1 MTKLGATLAAVC
13 ALGVA
18 AWLPA
23 AGEKRVDFS
32 REIRPILSDN
42 CFFCHGPDEKTRMVG
57 LRLDTREGAFEVRGN
72 NAVIVPGSR
81 QDSRL
86 YQRLIH
92 ENAALRMPPA
102 HSGKKLTEAQIE
114 LIGRWIDEGAPWE
127 EHWAFVPP
135 KRWPLPETKQKNWAR
150 NAIDHFVLAR
160 LEKEGLKPSPEA
172 DKVTLAR
179 RAYLDITGIPPTPEK
194 VDAFLAD
201 KSPDAYE
208 KLVDKL
214 LDTDRHA
221 ERLAMVWLDLA
232 RYADTHGYH
241 IDSHRDMWPW
251 RDWVIRAF
259 RQNMPFD
266 RFTIEQIAGDLLPG
280 ATRDQ
285 ITATGFNRNH
295 MINYEGG
302 AIPEEYL
309 VEYVVD
315 RVETT
320 STVWL
325 GLTMGCARCHDH
337 KYDPISQKEFYRFFA
352 FFNTIAE
359 KGLDGRAGNA
369 EPVLPLPDETQRQ
382 KLIALNEEICA
393 REEALPGWQVEE
405 LQREWEKS
413 AGSLPEATR
422 EGLIAHWDFDDN
434 LSDSS
439 GGYRHARLL
448 NGEISYGT
456 GQSGKAAG
464 FNTFTRVS
472 LGRIE
477 RFNPYGPFT
486 VALWVRPGGWKDSTI
501 LYQWPEKGKRPPFLL
516 YLDDSVVLPELQ
528 KGSHLGIRIG
538 AHSENAIVV
547 ETEERLPRNRWHH
560 LTLTY
565 DGSGKAEGLR
575 LFVGGE
581 PAKTRI
587 VKNALRADARAEGTL
602 EIGYNKEL
610 EFYESYR
617 GSIDDLRVYLRPLR
631 QEEAFTLAVHHPVR
645 QFLLY
650 WDGKRSKEQS
660 EALRDYFLTYA
671 APERMRVA
679 WTEKKELERRKKEL
693 EKEIP
698 TVMVMREDEK
708 PRETFVLKRG
718 AYNAPGE
725 KVEPGTPSVLPPLP
739 NDAEPNRL
747 GLAKWLVSPGNP
759 LTARVMMNRFWQIYF
774 GHGLVRTAENFGS
787 QAEAPTHPELLDW
800 LATEFIESGW
810 DVRAMQ
816 RLILTSA
823 TYRQSS
829 KATPELLERDP
840 ENRLLARGARFRLP
854 AETVR
859 DNALAASGLLV
870 EKVGGPSVF
879 PYQPKGVWEEIAY
892 GDVYSAQTYV
902 QDHGENLYRRSMY
915 TFWKRTAPPPAL
927 ATFDAPDREK
937 CTARRPRTNTPLQAL
952 VLMND
957 PTFVEAARALAQR
970 MILEAGRDHGK
981 RIEHGFRLAVARK
994 PTPRERQWL
1003 RDLAEKHT
1011 SDYRKDPQAAEAL
1024 ISVGESKPDPRVDKT
1039 ELAAWTTVASVILNL
1054 DETITR
1060 E

>member
-1 MTKLGATLAAVC
+1 MNKLMAALAGVCVLGA
-13 ALGVA
+13 G
-18 AWLPA
+18 AWLRA

-32 REIRPILSDN
+32 RDIRPVLSDN
-42 CFFCHGPDEKTRMVG
+42 CFFCHGPDEKTRMAG
-57 LRLDTREGAFEVRGN
+57 LRLDTRDGAFEVRGE

-81 QDSRL
+81 KDSRL
-86 YQRLIH
+86 YQRLVA
-92 ENAALRMPPA
+92 EKAAMRMPPA
-102 HSGKKLTEAQIE
+102 HSGKTLTEQQIE
-114 LIGRWIDEGAPWE
+114 LVGQWVDAGAPWE

-135 KRWPLPETKQKNWAR
+135 KRLPLPEVKRKNWAR

-160 LEKEGLKPSPEA
+160 LDREGLSPSPEA

-179 RAYLDITGIPPTPEK
+179 RLHLDLTGLPPTPEE
-194 VDAFLAD
+194 VDAFVAD
-201 KSPDAYE
+201 KAPDAYE
-208 KLVDKL
+208 KLADRL

-285 ITATGFNRNH
+285 LVATGFNRNH

-352 FFNTIAE
+352 FFNTVAE
-359 KGLDGRAGNA
+359 KGLDGREGNA
-369 EPVLPLPDETQRQ
+369 QPFLPLPDAKRQQ
-382 KLIALNEEICA
+382 KLIELSEEICA
-393 REEALPGWQVEE
+393 RDNALPGWQVEE
-405 LQREWEKS
+405 LQREWELR
-413 AGSLPEATR
+413 AGKLPEATR
-422 EGLIAHWDFDDN
+422 DGLIAHWDFDDN
-434 LSDSS
+434 LSDTS
-439 GGYRHARLL
+439 GGYRHGRLV
-448 NGEISYGT
+448 NGEISYGV
-456 GQSGKAAG
+456 GQSGQAAG
-464 FNTFTRVS
+464 FNTFTRVT
-472 LGRIE
+472 LGE
-477 RFNPYGPFT
+477 VKGFNPYGAFT
-486 VALWVRPGGWKDSTI
+486 VALWARPGGWKDSTI
-501 LYQWPEKGKRPPFLL
+501 LYQLPEQGNQPPFLV
-516 YLDDSVVLPELQ
+516 YMGDSVVLPELR
-528 KGSHLGIRIG
+528 KGSHVGVRIG
-538 AHSENAIVV
+538 ADPEASIVV
-547 ETEERLPRNRWHH
+547 ETTERLPRNRWHH
-560 LTLTY
+560 LTLSY
-565 DGSGKAEGLR
+565 DGSGKASGLR
-575 LFVGGE
+575 ILVGGE
-581 PAKTRI
+581 PAETRV
-587 VKNALRADARAEGTL
+587 VKNAFRAGGGAGGTL
-602 EIGYNKEL
+602 EIGYNKDL
-610 EFYESYR
+610 DFYESYR
-617 GSIDDLRVYLRPLR
+617 GSVDDLRIYNRALDTH
-631 QEEAFTLAVHHPVR
+631 EAFTLAVHHPVR

-650 WDGKRSKEQS
+650 WDGKRNREQTES
-660 EALRDYFLTYA
+660 LRDYFLTYA
-671 APERMRVA
+671 APAPMRVA
-679 WTEKKELERRKKEL
+679 WAEKKELEQRKKAIEQ
-693 EKEIP
+693 EIP
-698 TVMVMREDEK
+698 NVMVMREDEK
-708 PRETFVLKRG
+708 PRETHLLNRG
-718 AYNAPGE
+718 AYNRPGD

-739 NDAEPNRL
+739 GGAEPNRL
-747 GLAKWLVSPGNP
+747 GLAKWLVAGDNP
-759 LTARVMMNRFWQIYF
+759 LTGRVMINRFWQMYF
-774 GHGLVRTAENFGS
+774 GQGLVSTAENFGS
-787 QAEAPTHPELLDW
+787 QADTPTHPELLDW
-800 LATEFIESGW
+800 LAAEFVESGW

-816 RLILTSA
+816 RLIVTSA

-829 KATPELLERDP
+829 KMTPELRERDP
-840 ENRLLARGARFRLP
+840 GNLLLARGARFRLP

-879 PYQPKGVWEEIAY
+879 PYQPAGVWEEIAY
-892 GDVYSAQTYV
+892 GDVYSAQAYE

-915 TFWKRTAPPPAL
+915 SFWKRTAPPPAL
-927 ATFDAPDREK
+927 MTFDAPDREK

-952 VLMND
+952 VLLND
-957 PTFVEAARALAQR
+957 PTFVESARSLAQR
-970 MILEAGRDHGK
+970 MIVEAGRDAGK
-981 RIEHGFRLAVARK
+981 RIDHGFRLAAARK
-994 PTPRERQWL
+994 PSSRERQSL

-1011 SDYRKDPQAAEAL
+1011 SDYRKDPEAAQKL
-1024 ISVGESKPDPRVDKT
+1024 LSVGESKYDAKIDKA